1 MKALTSIFTLLIL
14 SSLSMGHIKTHQ
26 PIPDSLMMKAVYKT
40 NIQIDSIFN
49 GPEPITFKHLND
61 GFTGM
66 IHHMDSLNANAIRL
80 VNQRD
85 SASKARDKAILYAI
99 EMRNQNIKLE
109 KENKEYVHTIEYV
122 KMAPHILMLFVITL
136 ASSLVATGLVSGFR
150 KWKKDGM

>member
-1 MKALTSIFTLLIL
+1 MKALTSIFALLIF
-14 SSLSMGHIKTHQ
+14 SSFSMGHIKTQQ

-40 NIQIDSIFN
+40 NMQVDSIFN
-49 GPEPITFKHLND
+49 SPEPITFKHLND
-61 GFTGM
+61 GFSGI

-109 KENKEYVHTIEYV
+109 KENKEYEYTIEYV
-122 KMAPHILMLFVITL
+122 KMAPHILMIFVITL
-136 ASSLVATGLVSGFR
+136 ASSLVASGIISGFR
-150 KWKKDGM
+150 KWKNNEM